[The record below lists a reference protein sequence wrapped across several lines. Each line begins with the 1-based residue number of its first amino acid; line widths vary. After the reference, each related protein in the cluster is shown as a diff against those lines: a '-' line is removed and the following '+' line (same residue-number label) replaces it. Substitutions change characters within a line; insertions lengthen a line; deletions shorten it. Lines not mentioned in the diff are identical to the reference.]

1 MNLSAT
7 SVLVDADIIFSA
19 VTVPSIC
26 CWYYVKMMKTS
37 SKIAH
42 FCIWIVVNIKFN
54 LFVEKMEKNP

>member
-7 SVLVDADIIFSA
+7 FVLVDTDIIFITL
-19 VTVPSIC
+19 TVPSVY